1 MTAKPVTLKT
11 IAAALGV
18 SVTTVARALKDG
30 DRIGPETV
38 RLVRDTADRLGYVRN
53 LEGAKLRTGR
63 SLVIMAFLAFSTEE
77 EVGDAGSVGLIN
89 GIHQR
94 LAGTDYAVRAV
105 PATAGAPMLDQL
117 RAVVRGRLA
126 DGIILDHIE
135 TRDARV
141 DYLLD
146 AGLPFVN
153 FGRTEAPDRHPWF
166 DIDNEYAAWQ
176 GTDALVRAG
185 HRRIALIDGDP
196 RFTFVRQRQRGHERA
211 LAEHDLP
218 CDPALR
224 VNAAIAAD
232 TARRASGALLDRGA
246 DAFHC
251 VNELAFLGALA
262 GVRDRLGADAS
273 RIGFALRAGT
283 KLGDYVGA
291 NSFSAYYA
299 RHRAGAA
306 LAELLLN
313 RMGGASVHDCQM
325 LQRTELRIS
334 DPDPDPAPRDN

>member
-1 MTAKPVTLKT
+1 MTSSPVTLKT
-11 IAAALGV
+11 IAAELGV

-30 DRIGPETV
+30 DRISPETV

-63 SLVIMAFLAFSTEE
+63 SLVIMAFLAFSNEE
-77 EVGDAGSVGLIN
+77 DVGDSGSIGLLN

-105 PATAGAPMLDQL
+105 PVTAGAPMLDQI
-117 RAVVRGRLA
+117 RAVVHGRLA

-135 TRDARV
+135 AQDARV

-146 AGLPFVN
+146 AGLPFVS

-166 DIDNEYAAWQ
+166 DIDNEYAAFQ
-176 GTDALVRAG
+176 GTDALIRAG
-185 HRRIALIDGDP
+185 HRRIALIEGDP
-196 RFTFVRQRQRGHERA
+196 RFTFIRQRQQGHARA
-211 LAEHDLP
+211 LAEHGLP
-218 CDPALR
+218 PDPALR
-224 VNAAIAAD
+224 INAEIAAD
-232 TARRASGALLDRGA
+232 AARRTAGVMLDRGA

-283 KLGDYVGA
+283 RLGDYVA
-291 NSFSAYYA
+291 ADSFAAYYA
-299 RHRAGAA
+299 RHQAGAQ
-306 LAELLLN
+306 LAGLLLDRIGGAPIADCQRLQQTELLISGPAQPQLN
-313 RMGGASVHDCQM
+313 
-325 LQRTELRIS
+325 
-334 DPDPDPAPRDN
+334 P